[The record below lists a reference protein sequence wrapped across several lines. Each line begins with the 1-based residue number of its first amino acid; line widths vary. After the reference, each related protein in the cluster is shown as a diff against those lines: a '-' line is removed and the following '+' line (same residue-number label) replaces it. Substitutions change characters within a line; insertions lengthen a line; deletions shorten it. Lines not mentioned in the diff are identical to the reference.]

1 MKARNPSRLATLPWG
16 TRVGA
21 PDRAFVSTSMNSCRP
36 GILQELA
43 ANLVKG
49 PPLCPSGMHQSF
61 LIFFM
66 FR

>member
-1 MKARNPSRLATLPWG
+1 MPSDATMWHPSG
-16 TRVGA
+16 R
-21 PDRAFVSTSMNSCRP
+21 PRPRRVSTSMNSCP
-36 GILQELA
+36 SGILQELA